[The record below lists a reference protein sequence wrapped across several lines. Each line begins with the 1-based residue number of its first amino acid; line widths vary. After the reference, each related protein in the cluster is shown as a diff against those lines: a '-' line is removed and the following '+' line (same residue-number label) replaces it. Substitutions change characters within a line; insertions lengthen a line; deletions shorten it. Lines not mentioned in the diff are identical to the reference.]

1 VHDLSSQLEQE
12 KVQHIE
18 ALVNQQLFAIKE
30 LEDLQAALEEELEAA
45 TRLGQ
50 SIPGLGNLVCRL
62 CVPESRHRQT
72 WRKRKSLIKRFQNSK
87 FSQIFHR

>member
-50 SIPGLGNLVCRL
+50 SIPGLGNPVCRL